1 MHLSG
6 FFGGCYDRKAERD
19 IIGSRG
25 PGSKSADFGDR
36 SREGLSGLIVELLTE
51 FVEQHEQYAVAKRKH
66 LALLTE
72 DIDMGTNG
80 RANWVRESLHK

>member
-1 MHLSG
+1 MIEKQNVTLSVPEDLVRRAQILAIDHG
-6 FFGGCYDRKAERD
+6 KV
-19 IIGSRG
+19 
-25 PGSKSADFGDR
+25 
-36 SREGLSGLIVELLTE
+36 LSGLIVELLTE

-66 LALLTE
+66 LALLAE